1 MTIEQLQYFYAVS
14 VHKTFSLAALEM
26 NITQSALSK
35 QIAKLEQELGI
46 FLFDRSHRQITLTHD
61 GQQLLKDAKLILK
74 DYEKMLDHLQTIK
87 EENHNTIKIAMLP
100 IFSHYDLAHKL
111 NDFSKNHPHIHL
123 IIDEVEER
131 DLHHKLDYHDYDV
144 YILRGDYEEL
154 HAFQQILLYEDSLV
168 AAISKQHPFSHLQQ
182 LSINQLK
189 DEKLLLPPQY
199 TTICNLAIKACQQ
212 AGFNPII
219 HRHGRIETI
228 LSAASENNGIA
239 LLMKKSLHI
248 FHLNQVH
255 ILPFIENIHGDI
267 KLYYSFNSKHK
278 EAIQEFVHTLQPIKY
293 QESSH

>member
-1 MTIEQLQYFYAVS
+1 
-14 VHKTFSLAALEM
+14 
-26 NITQSALSK
+26 
-35 QIAKLEQELGI
+35 
-46 FLFDRSHRQITLTHD
+46 
-61 GQQLLKDAKLILK
+61 
-74 DYEKMLDHLQTIK
+74 
-87 EENHNTIKIAMLP
+87 
-100 IFSHYDLAHKL
+100 
-111 NDFSKNHPHIHL
+111 
-123 IIDEVEER
+123 
-131 DLHHKLDYHDYDV
+131 HKLDYHDYDI